1 MNINFETGVKSYT
14 VNGVANAIRFNP
26 ADGGFLKRLLGT
38 FERMTELQKNVSPDE
53 DDSLE
58 SLEKFDADARAEI
71 DALFGADTC
80 GHIFGDVS
88 LCSVADGLPVWMNFD
103 RANLKAEVLAVPTRE
118 QIAPIVDEQAI
129 VELYSR

>member
-14 VNGVANAIRFNP
+14 VNGVDNAIRFNP

-38 FERMTELQKNVSPDE
+38 FERMTELQKNVSPD
-53 DDSLE
+53 DGDSLE

-80 GHIFGDVS
+80 GRIFGDVS
-88 LCSVADGLPVWMNFD
+88 LCSVAEGLPVWMNF
-103 RANLKAEVLAVPTRE
+103 LLAVM
-118 QIAPIVDEQAI
+118 DECDEAI
-129 VELYSR
+129 SKAKASASPALQKYLKKYGK